1 MTVSITGYLLMMSIM
16 FGLGLFVGKVG
27 LNNMFDIE
35 VDFESKFKNVSD
47 KLVNLLFGNE
57 GTKKDSLGK

>member
-1 MTVSITGYLLMMSIM
+1 MMSIM